1 MRLIF
6 SSSSSRT
13 EPWNQHACSKLQE
26 RWSCQGNGS
35 RFWRHRGRTPPQESG
50 LSPSGSALLW
60 PLSDFINYLSVSRT
74 LRTVLP
80 PLPTL
85 ANTRR
90 KVLFIKVL
98 SFPSHPLVKSIQ
110 KEKKKKREREQE
122 RESQKALLN
131 SSLANLSVTLL
142 WNWGKRKCIGERG
155 YGAYALSG
163 QKRNTVNPITRKVK
177 ALLSQPVLTWNL
189 N

>member
-1 MRLIF
+1 MRFIF

-50 LSPSGSALLW
+50 LSPSGSALRW

-90 KVLFIKVL
+90 KVRFIKVL
-98 SFPSHPLVKSIQ
+98 SFPSHPLVKSLP
-110 KEKKKKREREQE
+110 KKKKW
-122 RESQKALLN
+122 ESQRALLN

-155 YGAYALSG
+155 YGAYALSR
-163 QKRNTVNPITRKVK
+163 QKRNAVNPI
-177 ALLSQPVLTWNL
+177 
-189 N
+189 

>member
-1 MRLIF
+1 MPRQRQPLLT
-6 SSSSSRT
+6 SPREDTSAGK
-13 EPWNQHACSKLQE
+13 WA
-26 RWSCQGNGS
+26 
-35 RFWRHRGRTPPQESG
+35 

-110 KEKKKKREREQE
+110 KKKEEEEEEEEEQE
-122 RESQKALLN
+122 RESQRALLN

-142 WNWGKRKCIGERG
+142 
-155 YGAYALSG
+155 
-163 QKRNTVNPITRKVK
+163 
-177 ALLSQPVLTWNL
+177 
-189 N
+189 